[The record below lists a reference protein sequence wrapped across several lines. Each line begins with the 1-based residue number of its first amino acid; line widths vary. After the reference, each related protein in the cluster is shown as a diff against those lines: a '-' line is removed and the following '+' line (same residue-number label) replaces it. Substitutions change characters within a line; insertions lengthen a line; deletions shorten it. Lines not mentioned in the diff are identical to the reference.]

1 MWGPQKTIKVLSQFS
16 VYVVLRLFG
25 HQFYKVQK
33 PISSL
38 ALRCCRIGPVFT
50 LKKIKLNT
58 LWCHVK
64 GRVEATE
71 ARGQTIQLS
80 LQHLANLLL
89 KVQMD
94 CLDQGWVTESEMS
107 FVTVKVKGFAYMHTM
122 APEFTLINLFEI
134 KSEQG
139 SHAK

>member
-38 ALRCCRIGPVFT
+38 TLRCCRIGPVFT
-50 LKKIKLNT
+50 LKKIIHKVITILKLNT

-64 GRVEATE
+64 GRVEVTE

-89 KVQMD
+89 KVQID

-107 FVTVKVKGFAYMHTM
+107 
-122 APEFTLINLFEI
+122 LL
-134 KSEQG
+134 Q
-139 SHAK
+139 